1 MSSLKR
7 DVSKSRSH
15 PIALVV
21 DVTFLVVGVT
31 FLVVDVILPHTSS
44 LD

>member
-15 PIALVV
+15 PIDVVV

-31 FLVVDVILPHTSS
+31 FLVVDVILPHTST